1 MLKKTTNKLHCSLCY
16 SDNIDDYHRD
26 HKRHY
31 LRCVACGLVFVP
43 QWYHL
48 SANAEKAIYD
58 SHVNS
63 PLDAGYRRFLTRLSV
78 PLLERLTPQSKGLD
92 FGSGPGPTLSVMLEE
107 AGHSVAL
114 YDLYYADDPAVLET
128 QYDFIT
134 CTEVA
139 EHIAQPRLV
148 LNQLWALLEPGGYL
162 ALMTKQVTD
171 QASFARWHYKNDLT
185 HISFFSRQAF
195 DYLGASWGVE
205 PLFIGAD
212 VIIFRRPTAGL
223 E

>member
-1 MLKKTTNKLHCSLCY
+1 MAS
-16 SDNIDDYHRD
+16 
-26 HKRHY
+26 
-31 LRCVACGLVFVP
+31 F
-43 QWYHL
+43 QEL
-48 SANAEKAIYD
+48 SAKIDKMQAAITRVD
-58 SHVNS
+58 RQMDVLIHFQSHQEEGVIES
-63 PLDAGYRRFLTRLSV
+63 KTV
-78 PLLERLTPQSKGLD
+78 EWLTPQSKGLD

-114 YDLYYADDPAVLET
+114 YDLYYADEPAVLER

-134 CTEVA
+134 CTEVI
-139 EHIAQPRLV
+139 EHIAQTRMV
-148 LNQLWALLEPGGYL
+148 LDKLWALLAPGGYL

-171 QASFARWHYKNDLT
+171 QTSFTRWHYKNDLT

-195 DYLGASWGVE
+195 DYLGASWGVD

>member
-1 MLKKTTNKLHCSLCY
+1 M
-16 SDNIDDYHRD
+16 
-26 HKRHY
+26 
-31 LRCVACGLVFVP
+31 RCVACGLVFVP
-43 QWYHL
+43 QRYHL
-48 SANAEKAIYD
+48 SSDAEKANYD
-58 SHVNS
+58 SHQNS
-63 PLDAGYRRFLTRLSV
+63 PLDSGYRLFLTRLSV

-114 YDLYYADDPAVLET
+114 YDLYYADEPAVLER

-134 CTEVA
+134 CTEVI
-139 EHIAQPRLV
+139 EHIAQPRMV
-148 LNQLWALLEPGGYL
+148 LEKLWTLLEPGGYL

-171 QASFARWHYKNDLT
+171 QTSFTRWHYKNDLT

-195 DYLGASWGVE
+195 DYLGASWGVD

>member
-1 MLKKTTNKLHCSLCY
+1 
-16 SDNIDDYHRD
+16 
-26 HKRHY
+26 
-31 LRCVACGLVFVP
+31 VFVP
-43 QWYHL
+43 QRYHL
-48 SANAEKAIYD
+48 SADAEKAIYD
-58 SHVNS
+58 SHQNS
-63 PLDAGYRRFLTRLSV
+63 PLDPGYRRFLTRLSV

-114 YDLYYADDPAVLET
+114 YDLYYADDPGVLKS

-148 LNQLWALLEPGGYL
+148 LNKLWALLEPGGYL

-171 QASFARWHYKNDLT
+171 QASFTRWHYKNDLT

-212 VIIFRRPTAGL
+212 VIIFRRPTVGL